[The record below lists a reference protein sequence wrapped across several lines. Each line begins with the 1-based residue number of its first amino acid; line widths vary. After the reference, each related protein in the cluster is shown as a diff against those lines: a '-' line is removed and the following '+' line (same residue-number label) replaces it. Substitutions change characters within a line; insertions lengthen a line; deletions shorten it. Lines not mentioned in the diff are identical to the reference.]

1 MSYNTIKIEN
11 HSDVFKEFTAA
22 AAIIPGMLVEQTPA
36 AATLRKH
43 ATSGGNAR
51 PMFALED
58 ALQGKGITNAY
69 AAGDRVTAWI
79 PASGDIVYALIAD
92 EQNIA
97 IGDPLESN
105 GAGYLTKHTVKTWGS
120 ADSMIAETVYSFPV
134 VGFALEA
141 LDLSGLSTQGTSDA
155 PLRQHIKVTI
165 V

>member
-1 MSYNTIKIEN
+1 MAYHTIIIEN
-11 HSDVFKEFTAA
+11 HSDVFKEFAAA
-22 AAIIPGMLVEQTPA
+22 AAITPGMLVEQTPA

-51 PMFALED
+51 PMFAIED
-58 ALQGKGITNAY
+58 ALQGKGITDNY
-69 AAGDRVTAWI
+69 AAGDVVRAWI
-79 PASGDIVYALIAD
+79 PGRGDIVYALIAD

-105 GAGYLTKHTVKTWGS
+105 GAGFLTKHTVETWNS
-120 ADSMIAETVYSFPV
+120 ADAQVANTVYSFPV
-134 VGFALEA
+134 VGYALEA

-155 PLRQHIKVTI
+155 PLRQHMKVTI